1 MLTRFVKAGLVLAL
15 ALPALAQASPDMPPT
30 PVDTAAQMEPAET
43 IELQPIRIIRT
54 VTMDDLRFLLDD
66 LGAQFVAA
74 GRTGDGAPFV
84 FGEFDDGLTFGA
96 YAVCAGTDG
105 TDCRGLEIMAVYG
118 TSASEQVISGI
129 DRDYPAISLYKS
141 DSQKVRVSR
150 YVILDHGISWDN
162 LVENANVFRM
172 LCGKVS
178 ERLSTLAEA
187 EWE

>member
-1 MLTRFVKAGLVLAL
+1 MLTRLVGAGLVLAMTPT
-15 ALPALAQASPDMPPT
+15 AGAQDGTVAPPEQ
-30 PVDTAAQMEPAET
+30 VEVEP
-43 IELQPIRIIRT
+43 IQIVRSI
-54 VTMDDLRFLLDD
+54 TMDDLRFLLDD
-66 LGAQFVAA
+66 MGAGFIAA

-96 YAVCAGTDG
+96 YAVCAGTNGD
-105 TDCRGLEIMAVYG
+105 DCRGLELMAVYG
-118 TSASEQVISGI
+118 SSASSDVISGI

-162 LVENANVFRM
+162 LLENANVFRM

-178 ERLSTLAEA
+178 ERLANLSEA
-187 EWE
+187 ETKAEWK